1 MSNDVGALELGQ
13 YVTVMRERA
22 GVKQAEL
29 ARRLGWSQAILSRVE
44 SGERACSA
52 DELVQL
58 LSAIGNE
65 DAERLRAALGR
76 EWSVLE
82 RPGLDHP
89 DQDLLWSA
97 DDVAR
102 QLRELAQQPD
112 VKHAFERRLSAY
124 VEELHAVADLLQK
137 REHQVAFIGSI
148 GIGKS
153 TAICRVTGLEV
164 TGADS
169 PNPAPVL
176 EAGAGGITI
185 CEVHL
190 RRGPGYG
197 LVIEPRSDDAIRADV
212 TDFAEYV
219 RGSESAPSDGEAG
232 EESLGISKE
241 VERAIRNMSGLRVR
255 REKGADGKAVRK
267 DDAKDLS
274 KKSGSVRELVVEVL
288 SRMDL
293 PRRDRRDVWH
303 DASTGKQPLEWL
315 KETFEKVNNGRHP
328 DFTLPRRIEVVV
340 PSALVQVDDLSVR
353 FIDTKGIDRTAAR
366 ADLEGLLDD
375 PHTLSLLCSG
385 FNNAPAA
392 EARLLLERAK
402 EAGVRGL
409 GEKAALLVLPRPNE
423 ALAVKDELGQKVETA
438 EEGYELKREQVSM
451 SLQPL
456 GLGELPVSFFN
467 SYLDDPA
474 SLRAFLQDRLLASR
488 AAFRSRLQAVVSNA
502 GELLRNHE
510 KEQAQAVIRQAG
522 SQLQT
527 WIARHRGVKPLNA
540 HVQDSLLSE
549 MTRTYAATVR
559 AAVNREGDWHNF
571 DYRHHLGYGARR
583 MAVLSLGDSVQGFSV
598 ICQNM
603 AATPEL
609 EEAGELIAQAERG
622 LQMAY
627 DELLQKVQIM
637 GQATFLEELRRDKAF
652 WDACQGEWG
661 RGSGY
666 KDRVARHSRNW
677 FGQAERQQLE
687 EELLAMIQRE
697 WSAAL
702 ARIEELLEIDE

>member
-1 MSNDVGALELGQ
+1 MNNDVGALELGQ
-13 YVTVMRERA
+13 YFAVVRERA

-52 DELVQL
+52 DEIVQL
-58 LSAIGNE
+58 LSAIGNQ
-65 DAERLRAALGR
+65 DAATLRTALGR
-76 EWSVLE
+76 EWSVLD

-112 VKHAFERRLSAY
+112 VKYAFERRISAY
-124 VEELHAVADLLQK
+124 VDELRAVAGLLQK

-148 GIGKS
+148 GIGKT

-164 TGADS
+164 AGAES
-169 PNPAPVL
+169 PTPSPVL

-197 LVIEPRSDDAIRADV
+197 LVIEPRSDDAVRADV
-212 TDFAEYV
+212 TDFAEYI

-232 EESLGISKE
+232 EDSPGISKE
-241 VERAIRNMSGLRVR
+241 IERAIRNMSGLRVR
-255 REKGADGKAVRK
+255 REKGADGKAFRR
-267 DDAKDLS
+267 DDARELS
-274 KKSGSVRELVVEVL
+274 GKTGSVRELVVEVL

-293 PRRDRRDVWH
+293 PRRDRRDIWH

-340 PSALVQVDDLSVR
+340 PSAPMQVGDLSIR

-366 ADLEGLLDD
+366 ADLEGLLYD

-385 FNNAPAA
+385 FNNAPAS

-402 EAGVRGL
+402 EAGVRDL
-409 GEKAALLVLPRPNE
+409 AERAALLVLPRPNE
-423 ALAVKDELGQKVETA
+423 ALAVKDELGQKVDTA
-438 EEGYELKREQVSM
+438 EEGYELKREQVGM

-456 GLGELPVSFFN
+456 GLGELPVNFFN
-467 SYLDDPA
+467 SYLDDPDL
-474 SLRAFLQDRLLASR
+474 LRAFLRDRLMASR
-488 AAFRSRLQAVVSNA
+488 ATFRDRLRAVVSNA
-502 GELLRNHE
+502 GVLLRDHE
-510 KEQAQAVIRQAG
+510 KEQTQAVIRQAG

-527 WIARHRGVKPLNA
+527 WIARHRGLKKLNA

-559 AAVNREGDWHNF
+559 ASVNREGDWHNF

-583 MAVLSLGDSVQGFSV
+583 MAVLSIGDSVRGFSEV
-598 ICQNM
+598 CQNM

-609 EEAGELIAQAERG
+609 EEAGELIAQAERE

-637 GQATFLEELRRDKAF
+637 GQATFLEELRRDKTF
-652 WDACQGEWG
+652 WGACQGEWG

-666 KDRVARHSRNW
+666 KDRVAKHSREW
-677 FGQAERQQLE
+677 FGKAERLQLE
-687 EELLAMIQRE
+687 EELLTMIQRE
-697 WSAAL
+697 WAAAL
-702 ARIEELLEIDE
+702 ARIGELLESDE